1 MFLFFI
7 QRSNWAW
14 DITKHIKMKS
24 QKGNDHESAKSLLV
38 HPSGQRDYRKYDKY
52 LILINKNDIDGN
64 SVNQQ
69 DTRGLIEP
77 PNFSSPNDLNSSN
90 DLGNQLN
97 IPSNSPN
104 NAGDSLLGNSNLDS
118 LSHLVNHLN
127 DGDAGHKR
135 SRTDARKTDK
145 PMDCNGVEQEE
156 EEEEDEAFNAE
167 SIVITPDLP
176 SDCNDPLDLVGQG
189 SSNQFESSLMNSLGH
204 LNGALTLNTL
214 LNSGANSTAASSPT
228 STKPSKLFYCAYCE
242 YTHRDSKSLV
252 SHLSIHAGKK
262 PFKCRLC
269 GFSSNWREV
278 LNRHVQSRHNGTTSD
293 IEQLFKYTVSK
304 YICKIIDDKGQI
316 NPGTCDLFFL
326 LNQTF

>member
-1 MFLFFI
+1 
-7 QRSNWAW
+7 
-14 DITKHIKMKS
+14 MKS
-24 QKGNDHESAKSLLV
+24 QKGDDHENAEPLLV
-38 HPSGQRDYRKYDKY
+38 HHSGKRDYRKYDKY

-64 SVNQQ
+64 SSNQQ

-77 PNFSSPNDLNSSN
+77 LNFGGLNSSAN
-90 DLGNQLN
+90 LNNQLSILSN
-97 IPSNSPN
+97 SLSNSVNNLSGLNSPN
-104 NAGDSLLGNSNLDS
+104 EADDSPLGNSNLDN
-118 LSHLVNHLN
+118 LNNLVNHLN
-127 DGDAGHKR
+127 DSDAKR
-135 SRTDARKTDK
+135 PPTDGYKA
-145 PMDCNGVEQEE
+145 DCNGLDQ
-156 EEEEDEAFNAE
+156 DDAYNAE

-176 SDCNDPLDLVGQG
+176 SDCNEGLDLAGQG
-189 SSNQFESSLMNSLGH
+189 ASNFESSLINSLNN
-204 LNGALTLNTL
+204 LNGNLTLNSL
-214 LNSGANSTAASSPT
+214 LNSTANSTAASSPT
-228 STKPSKLFYCAYCE
+228 SNKPSKLFYCAYCE

-316 NPGTCDLFFL
+316 NPGKFDSL
-326 LNQTF
+326 L

>member
-1 MFLFFI
+1 
-7 QRSNWAW
+7 
-14 DITKHIKMKS
+14 MKS
-24 QKGNDHESAKSLLV
+24 QKGDDHENAEPLLV
-38 HPSGQRDYRKYDKY
+38 HHSGKRDYRKYDKY

-64 SVNQQ
+64 SANQQ

-77 PNFSSPNDLNSSN
+77 LNFGGLNGSN
-90 DLGNQLN
+90 DFGNQLN
-97 IPSNSPN
+97 ILSNSLNNLSGLNSPN

-156 EEEEDEAFNAE
+156 EEEDEAFNAE

-176 SDCNDPLDLVGQG
+176 SDCNDPLDLAGQG

-204 LNGALTLNTL
+204 LNGGPLTLNTL

-316 NPGTCDLFFL
+316 NPGTYDHFFFL